1 MGTTRRVATVALA
14 GLLTAVAVAGPAAA
28 DPERTPI
35 ADWEPLPAAT
45 EVVVSAEA
53 QALREQ
59 LLGEHWDDPNHVTL
73 HWIGVSSFVITIG
86 GHLLLF
92 DAWEIIGAVEDYLPI
107 GREELAGLEPEAVL
121 VGHGHFDHAGD
132 LGYVA
137 GLTGATVVGSEEIC
151 TVAQQGA
158 EREGVSTDFPCA
170 ITGTA
175 DTPAPGVA
183 ASFTLFS
190 DVEPVTVLQHIHSA
204 ATPPGEHN
212 QPDPFV
218 PIMDPQPYID
228 HLMTN
233 PEELIRFLAQN
244 QESNQGG
251 TWLYHLKDGDFTLV
265 VGNSAGPIFDTPEVG
280 AALDAFPDC
289 VDVLANAIL
298 GFDQPVSGLQ
308 DPVLYV
314 AATHPRIFIPTH
326 ADAWAPVISAGQ
338 AQYAD
343 ELNADIDAAGLAF
356 RPEVDLLV
364 DPQDY
369 LVERAYRV
377 DDPQW
382 SEPVP
387 GSSCAA
393 EGTSGAPS
401 PAPTPTPTSAP
412 STTDDVAAEGADT
425 PSTGG
430 GLGIAALLAAG
441 MAAAARRRR

>member
-1 MGTTRRVATVALA
+1 MGTTRRVMAALVAGLAVTVAAALP
-14 GLLTAVAVAGPAAA
+14 AVAAPA
-28 DPERTPI
+28 RTPI
-35 ADWEPLPAAT
+35 ADWQPLPAAAD
-45 EVVVSAEA
+45 VVVSDEA
-53 QALREQ
+53 LALRNE
-59 LLGEHWDDPNHVTL
+59 LLGEHWDDPDHVTL

-158 EREGVSTDFPCA
+158 EREGVPTDFPCA

-183 ASFTLFS
+183 AAFRLFS
-190 DVEPVTVLQHIHSA
+190 DVEPVTVLQHVHSA
-204 ATPPGEHN
+204 AAPPGEDN
-212 QPDPFV
+212 QVDPFV

-233 PEELIRFLAQN
+233 PDELFRFLAQQ

-280 AALDAFPDC
+280 AALDAFPGC

-298 GFDQPVSGLQ
+298 GFDAPVSGLQ

-314 AATHPRIFIPTH
+314 EATHPRIFIPTH

-343 ELNADIDAAGLAF
+343 ELNADIDAAGMAF
-356 RPEVDLLV
+356 RPDVDMLL

-377 DDPQW
+377 DDPRW
-382 SEPVP
+382 AEPVP
-387 GSSCAA
+387 GSSCAGDA
-393 EGTSGAPS
+393 TPAPS
-401 PAPTPTPTSAP
+401 PEPT
-412 STTDDVAAEGADT
+412 TTTEDPATDGGVDGAAGGDT

-430 GLGIAALLAAG
+430 GLGVAALVAAG
-441 MAAAARRRR
+441 MVAASRRR